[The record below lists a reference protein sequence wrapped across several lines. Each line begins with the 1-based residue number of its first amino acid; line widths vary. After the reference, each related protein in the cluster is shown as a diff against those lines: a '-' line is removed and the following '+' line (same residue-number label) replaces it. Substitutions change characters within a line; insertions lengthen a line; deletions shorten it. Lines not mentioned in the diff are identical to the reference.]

1 MLYAMFGSLPSS
13 PVPGDASAMED
24 YVSHA
29 NIKHFEE
36 LINAE
41 ADVDVRVRQ
50 LLSQEKM
57 KVVSRDAP

>member
-1 MLYAMFGSLPSS
+1 
-13 PVPGDASAMED
+13 MED